1 MILQSIGL
9 FSHGLQATAVLYDS
23 SICTCRS
30 SMGCDVLYIYL
41 PVIAFRVSCLLAGG
55 VATGLWLMAGFSPT
69 FDVWDLTSYSFCI
82 FNVYHLLNR
91 HAGGIFTP
99 NPSSCHLSA
108 HQTRRQQ
115 TDHAISFLYTMISP
129 EQKKY
134 SLTFRFGFFAKYTS
148 RYFCCS
154 PAGRFTSSAVSLSA
168 RLLISSMSASTF
180 SWCLSACS
188 CSSEVDPADWM

>member
-55 VATGLWLMAGFSPT
+55 VATGLWLMAGLSPT

-129 EQKKY
+129 EQKYVFNSKMKFKRTVWFNRRQIICLNQFFVLSSQCFRSVTYLKY
-134 SLTFRFGFFAKYTS
+134 SIVVY
-148 RYFCCS
+148 CS
-154 PAGRFTSSAVSLSA
+154 
-168 RLLISSMSASTF
+168 
-180 SWCLSACS
+180 
-188 CSSEVDPADWM
+188 